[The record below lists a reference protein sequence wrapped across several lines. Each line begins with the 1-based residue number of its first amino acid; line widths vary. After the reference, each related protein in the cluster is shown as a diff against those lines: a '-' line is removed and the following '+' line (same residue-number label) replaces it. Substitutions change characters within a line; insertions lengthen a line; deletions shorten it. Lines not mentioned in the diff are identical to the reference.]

1 MLENKITTLKT
12 ILKSCQTNAK
22 LYRRKYKRMK
32 KMDDIIDL
40 FTSLLSGGSIAL
52 IIVGFTNPGC
62 LIASAVLSGVNFVI
76 VRLQD
81 KYNLKHKY
89 IQHNLSMQQYNDLMR
104 EISAVLTK
112 NNLTSDEYQSYIE
125 ECYSKIS
132 LIEDTQLF

>member
-12 ILKSCQTNAK
+12 ILKSCQTNSK
-22 LYRRKYKRMK
+22 LYKRKYKKMK
-32 KMDDIIDL
+32 KIDDIIDL
-40 FTSLLSGGSIAL
+40 VTALLSGGSIAL
-52 IIVGFTNPGC
+52 IIVGFTNPAC
-62 LIASAVLSGVNFVI
+62 LIASAILSGVNFVI